1 MHIYNLL
8 VHTIGYFFVSLQ
20 CVMKKTIFF
29 LLLFFATASTC
40 FSQVFEQKAIPDSI
54 WKTMLGKSVPAD
66 IDKRPGAYAIKRSDL
81 RYLRISHYDDKG
93 AVHVGEMI
101 CNKRIAGVLL
111 DIFRELYKAH
121 YPIQRMRL
129 IDNYDAKDAL
139 SMADNNTS
147 CFCYRAVTGGKSI
160 SKHGLGL
167 AIDINPLY
175 NPYVKG
181 NIVEPI
187 EGKKYANRKR
197 NDIPMK
203 IDHND
208 ICYKLFI
215 KNGFKWG
222 GSWTRTKD
230 YQHFEIN

>member
-1 MHIYNLL
+1 
-8 VHTIGYFFVSLQ
+8 
-20 CVMKKTIFF
+20 MKKTIFF

-147 CFCYRAVTGGKSI
+147 CFCYRTVTGGKSI

-167 AIDINPLY
+167 AVDINPLI

-181 NIVEPI
+181 TKVEP
-187 EGKKYANRKR
+187 ENAKNYANRSLKGV
-197 NDIPMK
+197 PMM
-203 IDHND
+203 ITQSDL
-208 ICYKLFI
+208 CYKLFI
-215 KNGFKWG
+215 KHGFRWG
-222 GSWTRTKD
+222 GAWRSLKD
-230 YQHFEIN
+230 YQHFEFIQ